1 MAGTVTW
8 AVITAADLAPFLV
21 APQLTALRTVA
32 LAQGQNDPFDDLLPI
47 CAGRVRDYIVSNP
60 RNLLSATPN
69 SVPPGTCV
77 WCLCWLMIEAL
88 QARVPTLK
96 LTEDQKKEIS
106 NAKNELEKIRRAVAN
121 NQLLIPQPD
130 DPELDPAQSF
140 GPQAYTVSS
149 SPRLATRET
158 LSGL

>member
-8 AVITAADLAPFLV
+8 VVITVNDLYPFLV
-21 APQLTALRTVA
+21 APQLNALRTAA
-32 LAQGQNDPFDDLLPI
+32 LATGQNDPFTDLLPI
-47 CAGRVRDYIVSNP
+47 QAGRVRDYIVSNP
-60 RNLLSATPN
+60 RNRLSATAN

-88 QARVPTLK
+88 QVRIPSLK

-130 DPELDPAQSF
+130 DPIDNPPQAF
-140 GPQAYTVSS
+140 GPNAYVVSS
-149 SPRLATRET
+149 ETRLATRET
-158 LSGL
+158 LVGL